1 LLCFSDPR
9 LPNQRVIRLCDK
21 ALLISHPIKSI
32 VMKRKEHT
40 VFTTVHIGF
49 QVAEAL
55 LDGTLECTQ
64 GVFRS
69 GLVISPMGKS
79 QNTPMFQKCVV
90 SHCDVLT
97 S

>member
-9 LPNQRVIRLCDK
+9 LPDQRVIGLCDK

-32 VMKRKEHT
+32 VMKRKEYT
-40 VFTTVHIGF
+40 VLTAVHIGF
-49 QVAEAL
+49 QVAETL

-64 GVFRS
+64 GVFRP
-69 GLVISPMGKS
+69 GLVISPVGKS
-79 QNTPMFQKCVV
+79 QNTLMFQKCVV
-90 SHCDVLT
+90 NHCDVLA